1 MREREGYR
9 ELKVAERVSF
19 HREKERKTSD
29 NFSKSNTTRAAQ
41 VANQGRR
48 MQREREREENKETE
62 RSSERRKNLRRIH
75 VVSSCVASMCY

>member
-1 MREREGYR
+1 MKVESAKQREEKSEREREGYR

-48 MQREREREENKETE
+48 MQRERGK
-62 RSSERRKNLRRIH
+62 
-75 VVSSCVASMCY
+75 